1 MIAWSRWTAC
11 VLAALAPSL
20 VAARETLDEAA
31 VHVRELIAYRAYNTG
46 VLMSQFPEDAQ
57 VPTPGLPFGLQEYY
71 AHYPD
76 SNGDLLMLAMPIAA
90 IYRNAL
96 PPNAP
101 NLTITINDM
110 YGFGDGNLAAGRM
123 RVALFGT
130 IERVEG
136 GDEIARCKDAYLD
149 AHPDARGWVPPGGP
163 HAAFYARFRVQKVY
177 AFNGFGDVAFIG
189 WVPLDLYRA
198 SGAKMRSRKEVHRH
212 WPVPQQP
219 EQDELIGLEEEHA
232 VRILPYE
239 EEVSGEEQP
248 SAQLARPRKDR
259 FRIQW

>member
-1 MIAWSRWTAC
+1 MVGMIRWIVP
-11 VLAALAPSL
+11 VLATLVPALVS
-20 VAARETLDEAA
+20 ARETLDEAA
-31 VHVRELIAYRAYNTG
+31 VHVRELVAYRAYNTG
-46 VLMSQFPEDAQ
+46 VLMSQFPSDAD
-57 VPTPGLPFGLQEYY
+57 VPTPGLSFGLQEYY
-71 AHYPD
+71 APYPD

-96 PPNAP
+96 PPNPP

-136 GDEIARCKDAYLD
+136 EKEIAKCREAYLQ

-163 HAAFYARFRVQKVY
+163 HAAFYARFRVHKVY
-177 AFNGFGDVAFIG
+177 AFNGFGDVAYIG

-198 SGAKMRSRKEVHRH
+198 SGALMRSEKEVHRH

-219 EQDELIGLEEEHA
+219 EQDELVGIEQDA
-232 VRILPYE
+232 VARILPVQE
-239 EEVSGEEQP
+239 A
-248 SAQLARPRKDR
+248 AQAGKDR

>member
-1 MIAWSRWTAC
+1 MARLIRWALTAL
-11 VLAALAPSL
+11 VAFAPAF
-20 VAARETLDEAA
+20 VAARESLDEAA
-31 VHVRELIAYRAYNTG
+31 IHVRELVAYRAYNTG
-46 VLMSQFPEDAQ
+46 VLMSQFPDDAD
-57 VPTPGLPFGLQEYY
+57 VPTPGLSFGLQEYY
-71 AHYPD
+71 APYPE

-96 PPNAP
+96 PPNPP

-136 GDEIARCKDAYLD
+136 EKEIDKCKQAYLE

-189 WVPLDLYRA
+189 WVPLELYRA
-198 SGAKMRSRKEVHRH
+198 SGALMRSEKEVHRS
-212 WPVPQQP
+212 WPVPRQP
-219 EQDELIGLEEEHA
+219 EQDELIGLEEEHVA
-232 VRILPYE
+232 RILPVQE
-239 EEVSGEEQP
+239 AVP
-248 SAQLARPRKDR
+248 ARKDR